1 MQLPLQITTRDI
13 ELTPAIENAIRS
25 RISKLETFYDRIM
38 GCRVMIEAPHRH
50 HHKGVL
56 FNVRIRLTVPGGELT
71 VGREPH
77 EDLYVAIRD
86 ACNAARRQLQE
97 FSRRQR
103 GDVKHHEESR
113 LSEKSEETGETGPTA
128 DVMPPTLASNYNSTY
143 A

>member
-1 MQLPLQITTRDI
+1 MQLPLQITARDI

-25 RISKLETFYDRIM
+25 RIAKLETFYDRIM

-50 HHKGVL
+50 HHKGML
-56 FNVRIRLTVPGGELT
+56 FNVRIRLTLPGGELT

-97 FSRRQR
+97 FVRRQR
-103 GDVKHHEESR
+103 GNVKHHEATSSAVLHESPA
-113 LSEKSEETGETGPTA
+113 EEEIEFTAIGETPQ
-128 DVMPPTLASNYNSTY
+128 YNHSLR